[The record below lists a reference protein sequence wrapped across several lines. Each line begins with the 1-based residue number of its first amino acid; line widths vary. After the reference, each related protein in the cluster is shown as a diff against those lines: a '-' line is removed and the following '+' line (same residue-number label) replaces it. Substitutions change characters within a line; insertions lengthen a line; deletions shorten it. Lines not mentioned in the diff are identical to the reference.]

1 MLAIKY
7 SKQQNSNLKKQQEK
21 LTKQIMQEKA
31 KHSPN
36 QNNIDIWQEQLPE
49 LENYR
54 AQGAVIRSK
63 EKMIINEEKP

>member
-21 LTKQIMQEKA
+21 LTKQIMQEKTE
-31 KHSPN
+31 HSPN

>member
-31 KHSPN
+31 KYSPN

>member
-21 LTKQIMQEKA
+21 LTKQIMQEKT

-49 LENYR
+49 LEN
-54 AQGAVIRSK
+54 
-63 EKMIINEEKP
+63 

>member
-21 LTKQIMQEKA
+21 LTKQIMQEKT

-54 AQGAVIRSK
+54 AQDAVIRSK